1 MERRFALLRHD
12 HSQRLT
18 TANGTVVEGSVARQW
33 AGSWTPVVRG
43 SGTAGTY
50 ELDVATGQWVR
61 TGNLVMVNA
70 RIIFAGALTAGGTGG
85 LQVTGLPFAPRST
98 EIVNWHGV
106 AYANGVDWTGTA
118 LTAVANYSNSV
129 IGLYALNDNGT
140 PIEVPISGVAA
151 GDDLQF
157 TVTYEAAAL

>member
-1 MERRFALLRHD
+1 MERRFSLLRHD
-12 HSQRLT
+12 HSQRIT
-18 TANGTVVEGSVARQW
+18 TVDGTVVEGSVARQW
-33 AGSWTPVVRG
+33 RGSWTPAVRG

-50 ELDVATGQWVR
+50 QLDIATGQWTR

-70 RIIFAGALTAGGTGG
+70 RIIFAGAITGGGTGG

-98 EIVNWHGV
+98 EVVNWHGT
-106 AYANGVDWTGTA
+106 AYTNGIDWTGTA
-118 LTAVANYSNSV
+118 LTAVANYTNSV
-129 IGLYALNDNGT
+129 IAFYALNDNGT